1 MINSH
6 MINYPYS
13 DMHQL
18 NLDWI
23 LQKVQENEQLVNR
36 IAEQVTH
43 IATEAVQ
50 DWITNNAANL
60 ILTAFYDSD
69 TETLILKTDVNYNIQ
84 EV

>member
-1 MINSH
+1 

-36 IAEQVTH
+36 IAEQVTQ

-60 ILTAFYDSD
+60 ILSAFYDSD

>member
-1 MINSH
+1 
-6 MINYPYS
+6 MINYPYT

-36 IAEQVTH
+36 IAEQVTQT
-43 IATEAVQ
+43 ATEAVQ

-60 ILTAFYDSD
+60 ILSAFYDSD
-69 TETLILKTDVNYNIQ
+69 TETLILKTDVSYNIQ